1 MALRDLLTPILRG
14 ALLCVLAAGA
24 VAGCKKSGAETT
36 AGAAPPPVPV
46 VVVPTE
52 QRAMPIVLDA
62 VGHVEASSTVE
73 ITAQVEG
80 RINKVHFAE
89 GDEVEKG
96 ALLFTIDAQPYRAA
110 LAEAQARLE
119 RDVALSEQAKLDSAR
134 AEMLANSGIAPTA
147 DKERAVANVQA
158 LAASQNANRAA
169 AEAARVNLSYT
180 QIRAPLSGRAGSLL
194 VHAGNVVRPNAAIP
208 LVVLRCVK
216 PVMIR
221 FSLPER
227 YLPQVREH
235 MKSGAAE
242 VAVTSRGGNEK
253 PLLGKLTFID
263 NSVDADTGTIGLK
276 AELAN
281 EDEALWP
288 GQYVDVRVHLGME
301 PNAIIVPE
309 AAVQVG
315 QQGAYAYAI
324 SNDNTA
330 ELRKLV
336 VKRTFDHWSVIES
349 GLSPGERVAVEG
361 LIRLAPG
368 SKVTLVE
375 KGSSTPPAAA
385 SAP

>member
-1 MALRDLLTPILRG
+1 
-14 ALLCVLAAGA
+14 
-24 VAGCKKSGAETT
+24 
-36 AGAAPPPVPV
+36 V
-46 VVVPTE
+46 VVAPAE
-52 QRAMPIVLDA
+52 QRAVPIVLDA

-80 RINKVHFAE
+80 RIDKVHFVE
-89 GDEVEKG
+89 GDPIEKG

-134 AEMLANSGIAPTA
+134 TEMLANSGIAPAA
-147 DKERAVANVQA
+147 DKERAVANVAA

-169 AEAARVNLSYT
+169 AEAARVNLGYT

-194 VHAGNVVRPNAAIP
+194 VHAGNVVRPNATTP

-216 PVMIR
+216 PVMVR

-227 YLPQVREH
+227 YLAEVREH
-235 MKSGAAE
+235 MKSAAAE
-242 VAVTSRGGNEK
+242 VAVTPRGTNGK

-263 NSVDADTGTIGLK
+263 NAVDANTGTIGLK
-276 AELAN
+276 AELGN
-281 EDEALWP
+281 DDEALWP
-288 GQYVDVRVHLGME
+288 GQYVDVRVHLGTE
-301 PNAIIVPE
+301 TSAIVVPE

-324 SNDNTA
+324 SNENSA

-349 GLSPGERVAVEG
+349 GLAVGERVAVEG

-368 SKVTLVE
+368 SKVSVTE
-375 KGSSTPPAAA
+375 KRSSPGAPSSAGAA
-385 SAP
+385 SAAPTSSAAPASSAP